1 MSFWVEAAQDE
12 PRKTSLTEQVAHHLE
27 FVRAAARQQCQL
39 LVFPSLSLLG
49 CDYSRRALPAP
60 PDLSLLDPLCY
71 AATTWRMTIIAG
83 LPVEYNDRFIRGIA
97 VFAPWR
103 KTPGIDHQSH
113 GACLGRR
120 SRTITVVDEQPERY
134 GYGPDLF
141 TVYYRAM
148 SGKPDLLASARR
160 LQFFS
165 HQYSIAVLMANARGN
180 SALWM
185 NMVVSSFAPIV
196 TFVSRSAF
204 ITGLARRYHSITL
217 GFFGLEHAMLRIIDT
232 ETCGL
237 QGGDR
242 CSCLC

>member
-1 MSFWVEAAQDE
+1 MSFWKVAAAQYE

-103 KTPGIDHQSH
+103 KTPGIYHQSH

-120 SRTITVVDEQPERY
+120 SRTITVVDEQPQGM

-141 TVYYRAM
+141 TVYDRAM
-148 SGKPDLLASARR
+148 SGGTRPTGIYPPLTI
-160 LQFFS
+160 FFTS
-165 HQYSIAVLMANARGN
+165 VLHCRADGKCP
-180 SALWM
+180 W
-185 NMVVSSFAPIV
+185 
-196 TFVSRSAF
+196 
-204 ITGLARRYHSITL
+204 
-217 GFFGLEHAMLRIIDT
+217 
-232 ETCGL
+232 
-237 QGGDR
+237 
-242 CSCLC
+242 

>member
-1 MSFWVEAAQDE
+1 MSFWKVAAAQYE

-103 KTPGIDHQSH
+103 KTPGIYHQSH

-120 SRTITVVDEQPERY
+120 SRTITVVDEQPQ
-134 GYGPDLF
+134 GMDMDPTCSLF
-141 TVYYRAM
+141 TTGAM
-148 SGKPDLLASARR
+148 SGRTRPAGVGPSLTI
-160 LQFFS
+160 FFTS
-165 HQYSIAVLMANARGN
+165 VLDCRADGKCRGN
-180 SALWM
+180 SALWDEYGRLI
-185 NMVVSSFAPIV
+185 VRADRGSLLLVGQRSSQGWQGDIIP
-196 TFVSRSAF
+196 
-204 ITGLARRYHSITL
+204 
-217 GFFGLEHAMLRIIDT
+217 LR
-232 ETCGL
+232 
-237 QGGDR
+237 
-242 CSCLC
+242 

>member
-1 MSFWVEAAQDE
+1 MSFWKVAAAQYE

-103 KTPGIDHQSH
+103 KTPGIYHQSH

-120 SRTITVVDEQPERY
+120 SRTITVVDEQPEGMIWTRPVHCLRQGNVWENPTCWRRPVAY
-134 GYGPDLF
+134 NF
-141 TVYYRAM
+141 FHISTR
-148 SGKPDLLASARR
+148 LL
-160 LQFFS
+160 
-165 HQYSIAVLMANARGN
+165 
-180 SALWM
+180 
-185 NMVVSSFAPIV
+185 
-196 TFVSRSAF
+196 
-204 ITGLARRYHSITL
+204 
-217 GFFGLEHAMLRIIDT
+217 
-232 ETCGL
+232 C
-237 QGGDR
+237 
-242 CSCLC
+242 

>member
-1 MSFWVEAAQDE
+1 MSFWKVAAAQYE

-103 KTPGIDHQSH
+103 KTPGIYHQSH

-120 SRTITVVDEQPERY
+120 SRTITVVDEQPQVWIWTRPVHCLRQGNVWENPTCWHRPVAY
-134 GYGPDLF
+134 NF
-141 TVYYRAM
+141 FHISTR
-148 SGKPDLLASARR
+148 LL
-160 LQFFS
+160 
-165 HQYSIAVLMANARGN
+165 
-180 SALWM
+180 
-185 NMVVSSFAPIV
+185 
-196 TFVSRSAF
+196 
-204 ITGLARRYHSITL
+204 
-217 GFFGLEHAMLRIIDT
+217 
-232 ETCGL
+232 C
-237 QGGDR
+237 
-242 CSCLC
+242 

>member
-1 MSFWVEAAQDE
+1 MSFWKVAAAQYE

-103 KTPGIDHQSH
+103 KTPGSTIRVMVHVWAVVPEPSRWSMNNRKVWIWTRPVH
-113 GACLGRR
+113 CLRQGNVWENPTCWHRP
-120 SRTITVVDEQPERY
+120 VAY
-134 GYGPDLF
+134 NFF
-141 TVYYRAM
+141 TSVLDCCAD
-148 SGKPDLLASARR
+148 GKCP
-160 LQFFS
+160 
-165 HQYSIAVLMANARGN
+165 
-180 SALWM
+180 W
-185 NMVVSSFAPIV
+185 
-196 TFVSRSAF
+196 
-204 ITGLARRYHSITL
+204 
-217 GFFGLEHAMLRIIDT
+217 
-232 ETCGL
+232 
-237 QGGDR
+237 
-242 CSCLC
+242 

>member
-1 MSFWVEAAQDE
+1 MSFWKVAAAQYE

-103 KTPGIDHQSH
+103 KTPGIYHQSH

-120 SRTITVVDEQPERY
+120 SRTITSMNNRKVWIWTRPVHCLLQGNVWENPTCWRRPVAYNFFHISTRLPCWWQMPVVTVHY
-134 GYGPDLF
+134 G
-141 TVYYRAM
+141 
-148 SGKPDLLASARR
+148 
-160 LQFFS
+160 
-165 HQYSIAVLMANARGN
+165 
-180 SALWM
+180 M

-196 TFVSRSAF
+196 VH
-204 ITGLARRYHSITL
+204 Y
-217 GFFGLEHAMLRIIDT
+217 
-232 ETCGL
+232 C
-237 QGGDR
+237 
-242 CSCLC
+242 

>member
-1 MSFWVEAAQDE
+1 MSFWKVAAAQYE

-103 KTPGIDHQSH
+103 KTPGIYHQSH

-120 SRTITVVDEQPERY
+120 SRTITVVDEQPQGMDMDRPVHCLRQGNVWENPTCWRRPVAY
-134 GYGPDLF
+134 NF
-141 TVYYRAM
+141 FHISTR
-148 SGKPDLLASARR
+148 LL
-160 LQFFS
+160 
-165 HQYSIAVLMANARGN
+165 
-180 SALWM
+180 
-185 NMVVSSFAPIV
+185 
-196 TFVSRSAF
+196 
-204 ITGLARRYHSITL
+204 
-217 GFFGLEHAMLRIIDT
+217 
-232 ETCGL
+232 C
-237 QGGDR
+237 
-242 CSCLC
+242 

>member
-1 MSFWVEAAQDE
+1 MSFWKVAAAQYE

-103 KTPGIDHQSH
+103 KTPGIYHQSH
-113 GACLGRR
+113 GACY
-120 SRTITVVDEQPERY
+120 D
-134 GYGPDLF
+134 
-141 TVYYRAM
+141 RAM
-148 SGKPDLLASARR
+148 SGRTRPAGVGPSLTI
-160 LQFFS
+160 FFTS
-165 HQYSIAVLMANARGN
+165 VLDCCADGKCP
-180 SALWM
+180 W
-185 NMVVSSFAPIV
+185 
-196 TFVSRSAF
+196 
-204 ITGLARRYHSITL
+204 
-217 GFFGLEHAMLRIIDT
+217 
-232 ETCGL
+232 
-237 QGGDR
+237 
-242 CSCLC
+242 